1 MDRLES
7 LRIFCRVVELNSFS
21 RAANQLLMSNASI
34 TNHIAGLESHFG
46 VRLLNRT
53 TRRLSLTDD
62 GRSCYER
69 AQRLIAEMTEL
80 EDVLQGARLTPKGTL
95 RVDIPTAVGRI
106 YIAPALAKFVARYP
120 DVSLRVHV
128 TDRAIDIME
137 ERADI
142 AIWMGEVKDPNMVAR
157 LLYQSRSLCCA
168 SPSFLKEYGR
178 PAHPQELVN
187 FPCLGFIQPNTGQI
201 VPWEF
206 MKGEENISYT
216 PQTSIA
222 INHAESLIHA
232 ASTGAGIVQLLSS
245 SLTPSIRAGQLEP
258 ILEEWTTAGPS
269 ISVVYPQNRHLSPKV
284 RAFVDFMSEIFSD
297 LPKNESP
304 HTT

>member
-21 RAANQLLMSNASI
+21 RAADQLQMSNASI
-34 TNHIAGLESHFG
+34 TNHVASLESHFG

-53 TRRLSLTDD
+53 TRKLSMTDD

-69 AQRLIAEMTEL
+69 AQRLIGEMTEL
-80 EDVLQGARLTPKGTL
+80 EDVLQGARLTPKGIL

-106 YIAPALAKFVARYP
+106 YIAPALARFVAKYP
-120 DVSLRVHV
+120 ELSLRVHV
-128 TDRAIDIME
+128 TDRATDIME
-137 ERADI
+137 ERADV

-157 LLYQSRSLCCA
+157 LIYQSRSLCCA
-168 SPSFLKEYGR
+168 SPEFLEKHGR
-178 PAHPQELVN
+178 PQRPEDLERLH
-187 FPCLGFIQPNTGQI
+187 CLGFIHPNSGQI

-206 MKGEENISYT
+206 AKGEEKFTFT
-216 PQTSIA
+216 PKANIA

-232 ASTGAGIVQLLSS
+232 ATTGAGIVQLLSS
-245 SLTPSIRAGQLEP
+245 SLNPPINAGLLMP
-258 ILEEWTTAGPS
+258 ILEEWTTIGPR

-284 RAFVDFMSEIFSD
+284 RAFVDFVSEIFAELSD
-297 LPKNESP
+297 S
-304 HTT
+304 

>member
-21 RAANQLLMSNASI
+21 RAANQLHMSNASI

-62 GRSCYER
+62 GRSCYDR

-80 EDVLQGARLTPKGTL
+80 EDVLQGARLTPKGVL

-120 DVSLRVHV
+120 EVSLRVHV

-137 ERADI
+137 ERADV

-168 SPSFLKEYGR
+168 SPAFLQQHGR
-178 PAHPQELVN
+178 PTHPRELQSL
-187 FPCLGFIQPNTGQI
+187 PCLGFIQPNTGQI

-206 MKGEENISYT
+206 AKEDENFVFT
-216 PQTSIA
+216 PPSKIA
-222 INHAESLIHA
+222 VNHAESLIHA

-245 SLTPSIRAGQLEP
+245 SLTPSIHAGQLVP
-258 ILEEWTTAGPS
+258 LLEEWTTKGPS

-284 RAFVDFMSEIFSD
+284 RAFVDFVTEIFAD
-297 LPKNESP
+297 LPK
-304 HTT
+304 T

>member
-21 RAANQLLMSNASI
+21 RAANQLQMSNASI

-62 GRSCYER
+62 GRSCYDR

-80 EDVLQGARLTPKGTL
+80 EDVLQGARLTPKGIL

-120 DVSLRVHV
+120 EVSLRVHV
-128 TDRAIDIME
+128 TDRAIDIIE
-137 ERADI
+137 ERADV

-157 LLYQSRSLCCA
+157 LLYQSHSLCCA
-168 SPSFLKEYGR
+168 SPGFLRKHGI
-178 PAHPQELVN
+178 PTHPNQLAHL
-187 FPCLGFIQPNTGQI
+187 PCLGFIQPNTGQV

-206 MKGEENISYT
+206 ANGEESITLT
-216 PQTSIA
+216 PQASIA

-245 SLTPSIRAGQLEP
+245 SLTPSIQAGQLVP
-258 ILEEWTTAGPS
+258 ILKEWTTRGPS

-284 RAFVDFMSEIFSD
+284 RAFVDFITEVFAE
-297 LPKNESP
+297 LPK
-304 HTT
+304 T